1 MADHFIA
8 LNRGVQGFKQN
19 DFLTGTASTAG
30 TNSIELRIQDGAG
43 WTKNDAVNALN
54 AFKRFLETAPWVSAA
69 GVDVKL

>member
-19 DFLTGTASTAG
+19 DFTTGTASSAASG
-30 TNSIELRIQDGAG
+30 IELRILDGAG
-43 WTKNDAVNALN
+43 WTKNDAVNALK
-54 AFKRFLETAPWVSAA
+54 AFQRFLETAPWTAAA

>member
-8 LNRGVQGFKQN
+8 LNRGVQGF
-19 DFLTGTASTAG
+19 STSSSAG
-30 TNSIELRIQDGAG
+30 SGIELRILDGAG

-54 AFKRFLETAPWVSAA
+54 AFQRFIETAPWVTAA